1 MDKNGVSHLDIK
13 PDNILLDEDMNLK
26 LIDFGMAVRNK
37 ETLANYNAGIP
48 GYLAPEMRGP
58 YS

>member
-1 MDKNGVSHLDIK
+1 MDKNEVSHLDIK

-37 ETLANYNAGIP
+37 EPLANYSAGTP
-48 GYLAPEMRGP
+48 GYLAPEMRGG
-58 YS
+58 